1 MGWSWVWGGG
11 VCPRSRSGSAGGPL
25 CLLGCKTVISEVF
38 PGTPGPNACFEL
50 AKPGAHAIL
59 HRKPVTYKLTFVWFS
74 HIYFS
79 VSNDLFHSELNPKL
93 WFSAGDPP

>member
-1 MGWSWVWGGG
+1 MGWSWVGGG
-11 VCPRSRSGSAGGPL
+11 VCPCSSQAQQGAL
-25 CLLGCKTVISEVF
+25 CASWDARYVISEVF

-79 VSNDLFHSELNPKL
+79 VTNDLFHSELNPKL
-93 WFSAGDPP
+93 WF